1 MTTHLFKDNIVLQ
14 HLKATPFQL
23 WMETDELHLH
33 TELNLLKE
41 ELYIANMTH
50 TPMRDKIQI
59 QLQISFLSN
68 LSSSWDEWKQ
78 KNIRN
83 KNTLYAM
90 SCA

>member
-14 HLKATPFQL
+14 HLKATPFQH

-78 KNIRN
+78 KNIQN

-90 SCA
+90 SCV